1 MTKAAESIGHLMIRD
16 VATLEPSRSVA
27 DAVEQMVARDI
38 GCVVV
43 AENGRAIG
51 IFTERDV
58 VRHLARGRD
67 LLERP
72 LSDVMSSPVFTTT
85 PRTDVYEAFETMS
98 EHGFRRLPV
107 AEHGLIVGIVT
118 ENDLLRWVRDIA
130 ND

>member
-1 MTKAAESIGHLMIRD
+1 MIRD
-16 VATLEPSRSVA
+16 VAMLEPSQTVA

-43 AENGRAIG
+43 AENGRAVG

-58 VRHLARGRD
+58 VRRLALRRD
-67 LLERP
+67 LMEDP
-72 LSDVMSSPVFTTT
+72 LSGVVSSPVVTTT
-85 PRTDVYEAFETMS
+85 PGTDVYDAFETMS

-107 AEHGLIVGIVT
+107 AEEGLIVGIVT

-130 ND
+130 NE